1 MKQWIFDILTG
12 TLGKV
17 IGRHNLVRYGNF
29 LSRAGRLDF
38 PNGLTNNGETLVQ
51 RVVLDSDET
60 YTKVI
65 VDCGANV
72 GEWTYQLFKESELKD
87 NNFEMDVYSFE
98 PSAYTYRELV
108 STIKNIE
115 NSRNI
120 RFFPINKALSSSIG
134 EANLAISNPG
144 GGTNSLVHTENI
156 VDLEMEQVP
165 LTTLDSFVKQNNITQ
180 ISLLKIDAEGHDP
193 DVIKGAEMLI
203 ANQNIGV
210 IQFEYNWRWI
220 FGNNFLRDVFMNLS
234 ENGYHLGKVTPR
246 GIQFFPRYS
255 VELET
260 FVESNYIA
268 CTDEWVDKFPVVD
281 YWKSSNE

>member
-1 MKQWIFDILTG
+1 MFNILTG

-29 LSRAGRLDF
+29 ISRAGRLDF

-51 RVVLDSDET
+51 RVVLGTKEVT
-60 YTKVI
+60 PKVI
-65 VDCGANV
+65 VDCGANI
-72 GEWTYQLFKESELKD
+72 GEWTYQLCRESELKD
-87 NNFEMDVYSFE
+87 NNFEMDIYSFE
-98 PSAYTYRELV
+98 PSAYTYRKLV
-108 STIKNIE
+108 STIKNIGDKE
-115 NSRNI
+115 NI
-120 RFFPINKALSSSIG
+120 RFSPVNKALSSRIG
-134 EANLAISNPG
+134 EANLAIANPG
-144 GGTNSLVHTENI
+144 AGTNSLVYTENI
-156 VDLEMEQVP
+156 QNQKMESVH
-165 LTTLDSFVKQNNITQ
+165 LTTLDYFVEQNNISH

-193 DVIKGAEMLI
+193 DVIKGAERLI

-220 FGNNFLRDVFMNLS
+220 FGNNFLRNVFMNLS
-234 ENGYHLGKVTPR
+234 ENGYHLGKVTPK

-255 VELET
+255 IELET

-281 YWKSSNE
+281 YWKSNSE

>member
-1 MKQWIFDILTG
+1 MFNILTG

-29 LSRAGRLDF
+29 ISRAGRLDF

-51 RVVLDSDET
+51 RVVLGTKEVT
-60 YTKVI
+60 PKVI
-65 VDCGANV
+65 VDCGANI
-72 GEWTYQLFKESELKD
+72 GEWTYQLCRESELKD
-87 NNFEMDVYSFE
+87 NNFEMDIYSFE
-98 PSAYTYRELV
+98 PSAYTYRKLV
-108 STIKNIE
+108 STIKNIGDKE
-115 NSRNI
+115 NI
-120 RFFPINKALSSSIG
+120 RFSPVNKALSSRIG
-134 EANLAISNPG
+134 EANLAIANPG
-144 GGTNSLVHTENI
+144 AGTNSLVYTENI
-156 VDLEMEQVP
+156 QNEKMESVH
-165 LTTLDSFVKQNNITQ
+165 LTTLDYFMEQNNISH

-193 DVIKGAEMLI
+193 DVIKGAERLI

-220 FGNNFLRDVFMNLS
+220 FGNNFLRNVFMNLS
-234 ENGYHLGKVTPR
+234 ENGYHLGKVTPK

-255 VELET
+255 IELET

-281 YWKSSNE
+281 YWKSNSE

>member
-1 MKQWIFDILTG
+1 MFNILTG

-29 LSRAGRLDF
+29 ISRAGRLDF

-51 RVVLDSDET
+51 RVVLGAKEVT
-60 YTKVI
+60 PKVI
-65 VDCGANV
+65 VDCGANI
-72 GEWTYQLFKESELKD
+72 GEWTYQLCRESELKD
-87 NNFEMDVYSFE
+87 NNFEMDIYSFE
-98 PSAYTYRELV
+98 PSAYTYRKLV
-108 STIKNIE
+108 STIKNIGDKE
-115 NSRNI
+115 NI
-120 RFFPINKALSSSIG
+120 RFSPVNKALSSRIG
-134 EANLAISNPG
+134 EANLAIANPG
-144 GGTNSLVHTENI
+144 AGTNSLVYTENI
-156 VDLEMEQVP
+156 QNEKMESVH
-165 LTTLDSFVKQNNITQ
+165 LTTLDYFMEQNNISH

-193 DVIKGAEMLI
+193 DVIKGAERLI

-220 FGNNFLRDVFMNLS
+220 FGNNFLRNVFMNLS
-234 ENGYHLGKVTPR
+234 ENGYHLGKVTPK

-255 VELET
+255 IELET

-281 YWKSSNE
+281 YWKSNSE

>member
-1 MKQWIFDILTG
+1 MFNILTG

-29 LSRAGRLDF
+29 ISRAGRLDF

-51 RVVLDSDET
+51 RVVLGAKEVT
-60 YTKVI
+60 PKVI
-65 VDCGANV
+65 VDCGANI
-72 GEWTYQLFKESELKD
+72 GEWTYQLCRESELKD
-87 NNFEMDVYSFE
+87 NNFEMDIYSFE
-98 PSAYTYRELV
+98 PSAYTYRKLV
-108 STIKNIE
+108 STIKSIGDKE
-115 NSRNI
+115 NI
-120 RFFPINKALSSSIG
+120 RFSPVNKALSSRIG
-134 EANLAISNPG
+134 EANLAIANPG
-144 GGTNSLVHTENI
+144 AGTNSLVYTENI
-156 VDLEMEQVP
+156 QNQKMESVH
-165 LTTLDSFVKQNNITQ
+165 LTTLDYFVEQNNISH

-193 DVIKGAEMLI
+193 DVIKGAERLI

-220 FGNNFLRDVFMNLS
+220 FGNNFLRNVFMNLS
-234 ENGYHLGKVTPR
+234 ENGYHLGKVTPK

-255 VELET
+255 IELET

-281 YWKSSNE
+281 YWKSNSE

>member
-1 MKQWIFDILTG
+1 MFNILTG

-29 LSRAGRLDF
+29 ISRAGRLDF

-51 RVVLDSDET
+51 RVVLGAKEVT
-60 YTKVI
+60 PKVI
-65 VDCGANV
+65 VDCGANI
-72 GEWTYQLFKESELKD
+72 GEWTYQLCRESELKD
-87 NNFEMDVYSFE
+87 NNFEMDIYSFE
-98 PSAYTYRELV
+98 PSAYTYRKLV
-108 STIKNIE
+108 STIKNIGDKE
-115 NSRNI
+115 NI
-120 RFFPINKALSSSIG
+120 RFSPVNKALSSRIG
-134 EANLAISNPG
+134 EANLAIANPG
-144 GGTNSLVHTENI
+144 AGTNSLVYTENI
-156 VDLEMEQVP
+156 QNQKMESVH
-165 LTTLDSFVKQNNITQ
+165 LTTLDYFVEQNNISH

-193 DVIKGAEMLI
+193 DVIKGAERLI

-220 FGNNFLRDVFMNLS
+220 FGNNFLRNVFMNLS
-234 ENGYHLGKVTPR
+234 ENGYHLGKVTPK

-255 VELET
+255 IELET

-281 YWKSSNE
+281 YWKSNSE